1 MGNAPTRRPLGL
13 QKITKVCYR
22 IFTLFPG
29 IQDRGSEPSRSDD
42 SIFESYADTREGKKR
57 KKPLRQKGVK
67 IYKDLMKEG
76 RKSKSV
82 APNTD
87 KG

>member
-29 IQDRGSEPSRSDD
+29 IQDKGSEPSRNDD
-42 SIFESYADTREGKKR
+42 SIFESYADIGEGKKR
-57 KKPLRQKGVK
+57 KKPLQQKGVK
-67 IYKDLMKEG
+67 IYKDLIKEG
-76 RKSKSV
+76 SNSKSI
-82 APNTD
+82 APDID